1 LRTITSSKANARWAI
16 DSHLD
21 FQAPPDNLKSLRIE
35 FKFCFVHITS
45 EMSSVRINESP
56 NHFIVLDAIGRGL
69 KSFDKI
75 AKVTRLDKAQVE
87 LILNDL
93 IEQRLVIRTEKK
105 GLFGRKIELTLS
117 HTGLQLLNSKKQ
129 ELEKQMQQIQQWQ
142 SSGQTQQ
149 LQSYMDNNRM
159 WMPMMLFSGIMNAM
173 FFMSMISMLG
183 MAMSPAESD
192 LAGGEGAGTAADSGE
207 SAGAE
212 DGGAGADGGGGGDFG
227 GDFGGGDFSF

>member
-1 LRTITSSKANARWAI
+1 
-16 DSHLD
+16 
-21 FQAPPDNLKSLRIE
+21 
-35 FKFCFVHITS
+35 
-45 EMSSVRINESP
+45 MSSVRINESP
-56 NHFIVLDAIGRGL
+56 NHFIVLDAVGRGL

-87 LILNDL
+87 LIINDL
-93 IEQRLVIRTEKK
+93 IEQRLVLRTEKK
-105 GLFGRKIELTLS
+105 GFLGRTKVELTLS

-142 SSGQTQQ
+142 SNGQTQQ

-159 WMPMMLFSGIMNAM
+159 WIPMMLFSGIMNAV

-183 MAMSPAESD
+183 MAMTPAESG
-192 LAGGEGAGTAADSGE
+192 LAGGEGAGTATDSGE

-212 DGGAGADGGGGGDFG
+212 DGGAGADSGSGADFG

>member
-1 LRTITSSKANARWAI
+1 MTE
-16 DSHLD
+16 
-21 FQAPPDNLKSLRIE
+21 PLRIE

-192 LAGGEGAGTAADSGE
+192 LAGGEGSGTAADSGE

-212 DGGAGADGGGGGDFG
+212 DSGAGADSGGGGDFG

>member
-1 LRTITSSKANARWAI
+1 LYAI
-16 DSHLD
+16 AQELTE
-21 FQAPPDNLKSLRIE
+21 PLRIE

-105 GLFGRKIELTLS
+105 GFLGRTKVELTLS

-142 SSGQTQQ
+142 SNGQTQQ

-159 WMPMMLFSGIMNAM
+159 WMPMMLFSGIMNAL
-173 FFMSMISMLG
+173 FFMSMVSMLG
-183 MAMSPAESD
+183 MAMTPAESD

-212 DGGAGADGGGGGDFG
+212 DGGAGADSGGGADFG

>member
-1 LRTITSSKANARWAI
+1 MTE
-16 DSHLD
+16 
-21 FQAPPDNLKSLRIE
+21 SLRIE

-56 NHFIVLDAIGRGL
+56 NHFMVLDAIGRGV

-75 AKVTRLDKAQVE
+75 AKVTRLDKAEVE
-87 LILNDL
+87 LIINDL
-93 IEQRLVIRTEKK
+93 IEQRLVLRTEKK
-105 GLFGRKIELTLS
+105 GFLGRIKVELTIS
-117 HTGLQLLNSKKQ
+117 HTGLQLLNAKKQ
-129 ELEKQMQQIQQWQ
+129 ELEKQVQQIQQWQ
-142 SSGQTQQ
+142 SNGQTQQ

-159 WMPMMLFSGIMNAM
+159 WIPMMLFSGIMNAM
-173 FFMSMISMLG
+173 FFMSMMSMLG
-183 MAMSPAESD
+183 LAMTPAESG

-212 DGGAGADGGGGGDFG
+212 DSGAADSGGGADFG

>member
-1 LRTITSSKANARWAI
+1 MTEPLRR
-16 DSHLD
+16 
-21 FQAPPDNLKSLRIE
+21 E
-35 FKFCFVHITS
+35 FKFCFVHITT

-56 NHFIVLDAIGRGL
+56 NHFIVLDAIGRGV

-87 LILNDL
+87 LIINDL
-93 IEQRLVIRTEKK
+93 IEQRLVLRTEKK
-105 GLFGRKIELTLS
+105 GFLGRTKVELTLS

-142 SSGQTQQ
+142 SNGQTQQ

-159 WMPMMLFSGIMNAM
+159 WIPMMLFSGILNAL
-173 FFMSMISMLG
+173 FFTSMISMLG
-183 MAMSPAESD
+183 MAMTPAESG
-192 LAGGEGAGTAADSGE
+192 LVGGEGAGTAADSGE

-212 DGGAGADGGGGGDFG
+212 DGGAGADSGGGGADFG

>member
-1 LRTITSSKANARWAI
+1 MRVNMTE
-16 DSHLD
+16 
-21 FQAPPDNLKSLRIE
+21 SLRRE
-35 FKFCFVHITS
+35 FKFCFAHIAS

-69 KSFDKI
+69 KSVDKI

-87 LILNDL
+87 LIVNDL

-105 GLFGRKIELTLS
+105 GFLGRIKVELTIS
-117 HTGLQLLNSKKQ
+117 HTGLQLLNTKKQ
-129 ELEKQMQQIQQWQ
+129 ELEKQWQQIQQWQ
-142 SSGQTQQ
+142 SNGQTQQ

-159 WMPMMLFSGIMNAM
+159 WIPMMLFSGIMNAM
-173 FFMSMISMLG
+173 FFMSMMSMLG
-183 MAMSPAESD
+183 MAMSPAESG
-192 LAGGEGAGTAADSGE
+192 LVGSEGAGTAADSGE

-212 DGGAGADGGGGGDFG
+212 DGGTGSDSGGGADVGGDFG

>member
-1 LRTITSSKANARWAI
+1 VTAHK
-16 DSHLD
+16 
-21 FQAPPDNLKSLRIE
+21 KE

-56 NHFIVLDAIGRGL
+56 NHFMVLDAIGRGV

-93 IEQRLVIRTEKK
+93 IGQRLVIRTEKK
-105 GLFGRKIELTLS
+105 GFLRTKVELTLS

-129 ELEKQMQQIQQWQ
+129 ELEKQMQQVQQWQ
-142 SSGQTQQ
+142 SNGQTQQ

-159 WMPMMLFSGIMNAM
+159 WMPMMLFSGIMNAV

-183 MAMSPAESD
+183 MAMTPAESG

-212 DGGAGADGGGGGDFG
+212 DGGAGADTGGGSADFG

>member
-69 KSFDKI
+69 K
-75 AKVTRLDKAQVE
+75 
-87 LILNDL
+87 
-93 IEQRLVIRTEKK
+93 K

-159 WMPMMLFSGIMNAM
+159 WMPMMLFSGIMNAV

>member
-1 LRTITSSKANARWAI
+1 LYAI
-16 DSHLD
+16 AQELTE
-21 FQAPPDNLKSLRIE
+21 PLRIE

-105 GLFGRKIELTLS
+105 GFLGRTKVELTLS

-142 SSGQTQQ
+142 SNGQTQQ

-159 WMPMMLFSGIMNAM
+159 WMPMMLFSGIMNAV

-183 MAMSPAESD
+183 MAMTPAESG

-212 DGGAGADGGGGGDFG
+212 DGGAGADTGGGDFG